1 LDRPDWLTI
10 EAPDPPDVL
19 ALLEHHLLD
28 LGGTYG
34 DPNAGDL
41 IPPVVVGVLKVNPA
55 MAPSVYEARWVLR
68 DLSLAAAPAMGR

>member
-1 LDRPDWLTI
+1 MTILAAALPD
-10 EAPDPPDVL
+10 DVL
-19 ALLEHHLLD
+19 ALLDQHLPD
-28 LGGTYG
+28 LAGSYG